1 MARLPGDRLHFQ
13 HGPIDLIILAEGPNE
28 AVEAAYARA
37 WRRFATILEELV
49 SELPLLRKPL
59 GGEPPDLRR
68 SVSLRMLA
76 ACWEHRDR
84 YITPMAAVAGAVAE
98 EILEAMALSVP
109 IVRAMVNNGGDIAFY
124 LGRNEKI
131 ILGIA
136 DNLDIADLA
145 GTVLIKAGDHS
156 RGIATSGW
164 RGRSQSLG
172 IADAV
177 TVLAR
182 RASDA
187 DAAATMIAN
196 EVNADDPA
204 IKRAPAWSVKDDSDL
219 GEIPVTIDVGR
230 LSKETVAEALSRGET
245 EANSLLRRG
254 MIDGA
259 VLLLQGE
266 SRVIGAEKRVKTLE
280 LGLTL

>member
-1 MARLPGDRLHFQ
+1 MSGPVMARLPGDRLHFQ
-13 HGPIDLIILAEGPNE
+13 HGPIDLIILAEAPNE

-59 GGEPPDLRR
+59 GREPPDLRP
-68 SVSLRMLA
+68 SVSLRMVA

-131 ILGIA
+131 ILRIA
-136 DNLDIADLA
+136 DNLAIADLA
-145 GTVLIKAGDHS
+145 GTVLIKASDHS

-196 EVNADDPA
+196 EVNAEDEA
-204 IKRAPAWSVKDDSDL
+204 IKRAPAW
-219 GEIPVTIDVGR
+219 
-230 LSKETVAEALSRGET
+230 
-245 EANSLLRRG
+245 
-254 MIDGA
+254 
-259 VLLLQGE
+259 
-266 SRVIGAEKRVKTLE
+266 
-280 LGLTL
+280 